1 VTLVLK
7 DGRSLEESVV
17 AHRGDARNPVS
28 QGELAGKFISL
39 ASDTLGEE
47 RSQQVID
54 TVYRLDGLGDVR
66 ELTRLLVGNQE
77 R

>member
-47 RSQQVID
+47 RTQQVID
-54 TVYRLDGLGDVR
+54 AVYRLDGLDDVR

>member
-1 VTLVLK
+1 
-7 DGRSLEESVV
+7 VV
-17 AHRGDARNPVS
+17 AHRGDAHNPVS

-39 ASDTLGEE
+39 AGDTLGEE
-47 RSQQVID
+47 RTQEVID
-54 TVYRLDGLGDVR
+54 TVFRLDGLGDVR